1 MSFYISIPWRKPRDK
16 SSANFRHEPDTIS
29 PPYPFHRHRRWGATV
44 KTSQDIQS
52 GFHSGCCIWVLRLRR
67 SKKIRTPRVTSPLA
81 GQAADRVPTS
91 LIEPR
96 SGSIG
101 NGRQRSPL
109 LCRPCWL
116 QVPYPPEGF
125 STNKP
130 AGMLALSHQTLPK
143 RAAARVVLSTKRPIE
158 RHRLHKKTATKFLA
172 AVSCRRISNDA

>member
-1 MSFYISIPWRKPRDK
+1 MSFYISITWRKPRDK

-52 GFHSGCCIWVLRLRR
+52 GFLIRMLHMGSEASPIEEF
-67 SKKIRTPRVTSPLA
+67 RTPRVTNPLA

-143 RAAARVVLSTKRPIE
+143 RAAARVVLSTKRSIQS
-158 RHRLHKKTATKFLA
+158 TTSA
-172 AVSCRRISNDA
+172 